1 MKLIDMVKLTNPDEK
16 ITLILKGEEVCD
28 TEPLTPYLL
37 AEYAIH
43 PVEKVTVDEDYLVIK
58 IPKSMSIEDALQ
70 AIKPNKYGCGC
81 T

>member
-1 MKLIDMVKLTNPDEK
+1 MKLIDMVKLTTPDEK

-28 TEPLTPYLL
+28 AQLLTPYLL
-37 AEYAIH
+37 AEYSFH
-43 PVEKVTVDEDYLVIK
+43 PVEKVTVDETHLVIT
-58 IPKSMSIEDALQ
+58 IPKNMSIEDALQ